1 MPIFIKIFFE
11 SIVLSIKELISNP
24 LRTML
29 SLLGVSIGIF
39 CVIAVLSVVDSFK
52 AGLEESFE
60 EIGEDVLH
68 VDRNTWDFQTAV
80 DNWWKYMKRPQPSY
94 KDYQA
99 LKKKV
104 KSADAVTIRAFVD
117 GQKMQ
122 FRSSTVENA
131 VLVGTDYDFARI
143 FDVEIGFGRYF
154 TPQEMAIGN
163 NNVVLGYVLAETL
176 FPNVAYGV
184 GKTIKVN
191 GRTVKVIGIAEKEG
205 ESILGDGFDEVVI
218 SPYQWF
224 RNYYN
229 VKSRSM
235 NHIISVRAKDDI
247 SLDRLREEMRGVLR
261 GVHHLKPKQEDD
273 FEINHMSLL
282 SGMIDKVFFI
292 ATFAGSIIGL
302 LAMVVGAIGIANIMF
317 VSVKERTRQIGI
329 KKSLGAKR
337 RYILLE
343 FLVESILLTLLG
355 GLIGFLLVMLM
366 TFTMNQFIDSF
377 EVFVGTKNL
386 IVGTL
391 ICVVIGVVAGIIPAI
406 SAALMDPVK
415 AIRT

>member
-24 LRTML
+24 LRTLL

-229 VKSRSM
+229 VKSKSM

>member
-24 LRTML
+24 LRTLL